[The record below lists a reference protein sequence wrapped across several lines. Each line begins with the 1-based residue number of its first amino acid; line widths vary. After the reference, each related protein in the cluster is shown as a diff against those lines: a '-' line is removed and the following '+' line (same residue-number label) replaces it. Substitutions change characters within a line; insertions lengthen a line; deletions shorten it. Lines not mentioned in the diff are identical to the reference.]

1 MAPKAF
7 TVEEAN
13 ALIPLL
19 EDTLDRVEEKK
30 AVARK
35 YEEKLQILDA
45 LWGDKLTA
53 PTNPDHQESLQ
64 HRQMLSA
71 IIQDIHHLVHQ
82 EILVLGLRF
91 PAGGLEHGL
100 IDFPTTFKGRWVY
113 LCWQRGESEVRY
125 WHEIDSGY
133 SGRQEIAAEHIITMG
148 KEDDPELLDSSGLDF

>member
-45 LWGDKLTA
+45 LWGEKLA
-53 PTNPDHQESLQ
+53 VPTNPDHQESLQ
-64 HRQMLSA
+64 HRQLLST